1 MTKTSEYLAGD
12 YTIKE
17 ITSKIIKEFLN
28 LIILMEMEMSKR
40 ESISGYDIIDLVREK
55 FGETISPGTAYSTLY
70 SMERKSLIYG
80 ESDGRKTIYKLT
92 EKGQAVASIL
102 RSAQKEIADIC
113 LKIYT

>member
-17 ITSKIIKEFLN
+17 VKSKIIKEFLN
-28 LIILMEMEMSKR
+28 LIILMEMSKR
-40 ESISGYDIIDLVREK
+40 ESISGYDIIDLVRDK
-55 FGETISPGTAYSTLY
+55 FDETISPGTAYSTLY

-92 EKGQAVASIL
+92 EKGQAVASIM